1 MPLGAPVS
9 EDLETIRREKTM
21 NPLKERKAARWS
33 GSLRKRNSSVKARN
47 SARWA
52 ALRILLL
59 IPFPLLAQQT
69 PPTVTAGTRLR
80 VQFNTEVGTGISRV
94 NDGVEAHLLKPAEAD
109 AHEVLPVGTVL
120 AGRVLAVRRGNKH
133 TKTCPMIRLGFNRV
147 TLPDGRSF
155 PFEASL
161 ADLGVSEYVDSE
173 GAASTKPPTK
183 AGDIAV
189 PVTTGA
195 AGAGVGAIGGGA
207 KGAEIGAGVGAAVGV
222 LSDLAAHSLQ
232 WDDFKLKRGR
242 KAWLRLDSDLETKSG
257 DASKVA
263 TEPEAQKH

>member
-1 MPLGAPVS
+1 MTGRNLEEIPVFSGTIYREVRTARQARCPKAYFCGSMVGILALSLLTASGLLGQ
-9 EDLETIRREKTM
+9 E
-21 NPLKERKAARWS
+21 
-33 GSLRKRNSSVKARN
+33 
-47 SARWA
+47 SA
-52 ALRILLL
+52 I
-59 IPFPLLAQQT
+59 
-69 PPTVTAGTRLR
+69 TVTAGTRLR

-94 NDGVEAHLLKPAEAD
+94 NDGVEAHLLKPVEVAG
-109 AHEVLPVGTVL
+109 HEVLPVGTVL
-120 AGRVLAVRRGNKH
+120 SGRVLAVRKGDKH
-133 TKTCPMIRLGFNRV
+133 TKIYAMIRLGFIRV
-147 TLPDGRSF
+147 ALPKGRSF
-155 PFEASL
+155 PIEASL

-195 AGAGVGAIGGGA
+195 AGAGIGAIGGGA

-242 KAWLRLDSDLETKSG
+242 KAWLRLDQDVVLALPVALEKS
-257 DASKVA
+257 
-263 TEPEAQKH
+263 H